1 MYILKWLW
9 LKLYKNVFYKLNVLE
24 IVGIRKKCV
33 FLKLLVSKIILF
45 FLKSKFLLIIIKVL
59 YYIYKDMYW
68 DWYLFNSL
76 WLIVRKIKK
85 NFK

>member
-33 FLKLLVSKIILF
+33 FLKLLVGKIILF

-76 WLIVRKIKK
+76 WLIVRKIMK